1 MEEATVVVAAA
12 TAGTCCCWV
21 WDAAG
26 GLARSKADGQPLLL
40 CFLVIARS
48 LSPTCAAFTGPTG
61 PTQSR
66 LVLDAGKPR
75 I

>member
-1 MEEATVVVAAA
+1 
-12 TAGTCCCWV
+12 V